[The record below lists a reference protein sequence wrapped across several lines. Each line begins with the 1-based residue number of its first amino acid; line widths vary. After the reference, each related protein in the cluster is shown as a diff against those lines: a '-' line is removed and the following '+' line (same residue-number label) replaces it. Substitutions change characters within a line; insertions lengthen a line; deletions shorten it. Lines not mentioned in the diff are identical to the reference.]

1 MRHCLSGAWAK
12 ISQDRKGLL
21 SGFEEVQLWGD
32 FTIYHLIHTKK
43 DKSTPCDNI
52 INALVSSYRSLMG
65 LSGNMG
71 TIKLENVIVPSI
83 DAVARWDIDI
93 VDGKVISRNQA
104 ASPSSSCPSV
114 LLPPLCHPHIHLDKP
129 YILTSNHPPSA
140 SHPDYTD
147 LTPKTGSFEEALA
160 NTSAAKTRYTPE
172 DLYLRGAQLLAE
184 SRARHGVTSMRV
196 FVEVDH
202 AVQLKTLEA
211 AVRLK
216 GDFAHLLRIQICVF
230 AQDPIFTGDHGEENR
245 ALVLQALDRYAGNI
259 EALGTTPYVEQGPD
273 EEGKAAAE
281 RRNIGWAVS
290 TALERGLHLDFHL
303 DYNLKAGESSVPAV
317 CDQLEASGW
326 VARAGRSRVVTIGHC
341 TQLTG
346 HSAPELR
353 RLADRIRRLDL
364 PVHFVGLP
372 TSDLF
377 MMGRPTSRAADP
389 PHARPR
395 GTLQVPA
402 MIRDLGL
409 DACLGVNN
417 VGNAFTPYGDGDP
430 LQLACWGTGLYQ
442 AGTPADAALLY
453 ECVSVRAARAVGLL
467 PPPLAEGEEQAHQE
481 VPVPGLLIQ
490 NVEDIVLP
498 GKEEGG
504 SPLRVPARQ
513 RLSVRDVVWDPPGG
527 HLRRVVG

>member
-1 MRHCLSGAWAK
+1 
-12 ISQDRKGLL
+12 
-21 SGFEEVQLWGD
+21 
-32 FTIYHLIHTKK
+32 
-43 DKSTPCDNI
+43 
-52 INALVSSYRSLMG
+52 
-65 LSGNMG
+65 MG
-71 TIKLENVIVPSI
+71 TIRLENVIVPNI
-83 DAVARWDIDI
+83 DATARWDIDI
-93 VDGKVISRNQA
+93 TDGKVTSRIPS
-104 ASPSSSCPSV
+104 ASPSSPCPSV

-147 LTPKTGSFEEALA
+147 LAPQTGSFEEALA

-202 AVQLKTLEA
+202 AVRFKTLEA

-216 GDFAHLLRIQICVF
+216 RDFAHLLRIQICAF
-230 AQDPIFTGDHGEENR
+230 AQDPIFTGEHGEENR
-245 ALVLQALDRYAGNI
+245 ALMLQALDRYAGDI

-273 EEGKAAAE
+273 EEDKAAAE
-281 RRNIGWAVS
+281 RRNIEWAVS

-303 DYNLKAGESSVPAV
+303 DYNLKSGESSVPAV
-317 CDQLEASGW
+317 CDQLQASGW

-346 HSAPELR
+346 HSADELR
-353 RLADRIRRLDL
+353 RLAGRIRELDL
-364 PVHFVGLP
+364 PLHFVGLP

-377 MMGRPTSRAADP
+377 MMGRPPTASVAADARGERPGP

-453 ECVSVRAARAVGLL
+453 ECVSVRAARAIGLL
-467 PPPLAEGEEQAHQE
+467 PPPVAGKGDGEDEEEEEAHRRGE
-481 VPVPGLLIQ
+481 VPLPGLLFR
-490 NVEDIVLP
+490 NAEDIVLP
-498 GKEEGG
+498 GREEGG
-504 SPLRVPARQ
+504 APLRVPARQ
-513 RLSVRDVVWDPPGG
+513 RLGVRDVVWDPPDT
-527 HLRRVVG
+527 HMRQVVG